1 MNNLL
6 HMNSIIYMT
15 DEYLKIWAGY
25 DGAVPLSIQLEGG
38 SGVFK
43 VTMLIKK
50 IIRTDNLFE
59 AYTPYGY
66 GGPLLIEGNEKSC
79 FPFEKF
85 LDELKS
91 RNIIDAFIRFS
102 PFLQNHKYFPLSA
115 IELNRYTVS
124 RRLGKASFE
133 KLIRGFSKGT
143 KWAIKKSINL
153 GVKVSVINGEEIAK
167 TDIDNFYKLY
177 FQNMEAVKAED
188 YYFLTKKCISDHF
201 LYLRKNIDLFV
212 AKLNNKWIAASLF
225 IKDDKMCHYHLSASD
240 REYSKFYPADRILF
254 EAIIFY
260 GNERKE
266 ILHLG
271 GGLSLSKDD
280 PLFKFKKKFGNEIN
294 KFYIGKVIVND
305 KLYNTLRVENK
316 IRNSRYFLIND
327 ALEKKQ

>member
-1 MNNLL
+1 MNNFLDRS
-6 HMNSIIYMT
+6 SIYIT
-15 DEYLKIWAGY
+15 DEYLRIWSEY
-25 DGAVPLSIQLEGG
+25 DGAIPLSLQLKEEGRI
-38 SGVFK
+38 FK
-43 VTMLIKK
+43 IMLLIKK
-50 IIRTDNLFE
+50 IIGTDDLFE

-66 GGPLLIEGNEKSC
+66 GGPLLIEGDENGY

-102 PFLQNHKYFPLSA
+102 PFLQNHRYFPISV

-124 RRLGKASFE
+124 RKLEKTSFE
-133 KLIRGFSKGT
+133 KLIRDFSKGT
-143 KWAIKKSINL
+143 KWAIKKSISL
-153 GVKVSVINGEEIAK
+153 GVKVSVINGEK
-167 TDIDNFYKLY
+167 VTQTDVDNFYKLY
-177 FQNMEAVKAED
+177 FQNMKVVEAED

-212 AKLNNKWIAASLF
+212 AKLNDKWIAASLF

-240 REYSKFYPADRILF
+240 REYSKFYPVDRILF
-254 EAIIFY
+254 EAIMFY
-260 GNERKE
+260 GNEGKE

-294 KFYIGKVIVND
+294 EFYVGKVIVNGE
-305 KLYNTLRVENK
+305 LYNKLRVENG
-316 IRNSRYFLIND
+316 IRNSKFFLIND
-327 ALEKKQ
+327 ALREKL